1 MIDKLKT
8 ALAVIFG
15 GSAAIILFF
24 LQLGLSIMGGIIH
37 IWTIIIAYNWS
48 GALAA
53 IITAFLPILSQIY
66 WIFKLWKTS
75 GTFFTP
81 FAVGCLIYVGIFSL
95 P

>member
-24 LQLGLSIMGGIIH
+24 LQLGLSIMGLIIH

-53 IITAFLPILSQIY
+53 IITAFLPILKYIGFLNY
-66 WIFKLWKTS
+66 GKRREL
-75 GTFFTP
+75 
-81 FAVGCLIYVGIFSL
+81 SL
-95 P
+95 HHLLLDV